1 MKESDSTKQL
11 ARKISRKIKNKVEKD
26 KKKPTGNQNC
36 LLCTWCA
43 EAQFRH
49 IDILPR
55 PVYSPRDVIFK
66 FANANIVKYARKMHF
81 SNKDELIR
89 KVLKGK
95 RFYCHVNW
103 ENSSGGHEFIL
114 LNINSEIYIM
124 DPQAGLLADI
134 NSKEGSYYFKNINY
148 KNSFIVRMDNKK
160 LNEDLLKY
168 NDANLTIDF
177 DEVED
182 LKYL

>member
-1 MKESDSTKQL
+1 
-11 ARKISRKIKNKVEKD
+11 
-26 KKKPTGNQNC
+26 
-36 LLCTWCA
+36 
-43 EAQFRH
+43 
-49 IDILPR
+49 
-55 PVYSPRDVIFK
+55 
-66 FANANIVKYARKMHF
+66 MHF
-81 SNKDELIR
+81 SNKNELIR

-103 ENSSGGHEFIL
+103 KNSSGGHEFIL

-148 KNSFIVRMDNKK
+148 KNSFIARMDNKE
-160 LNEDLLKY
+160 LNEGLLKY